1 MIVDMI
7 HRLKAMIREK
17 VESCRYLHESNVV
30 REALELMDE
39 RDRLADLRAALAI
52 GQEQID
58 RGETVVYT
66 PELRQELKREA
77 KRLAQAGHTP
87 SADVCP

>member
-1 MIVDMI
+1 MFVDLDP
-7 HRLKAMIREK
+7 RLEALIRRK
-17 VESCRYLHESNVV
+17 MESGRYHDESDVV
-30 REALELMDE
+30 REALELLEEQE
-39 RDRLADLRAALAI
+39 RLEELRAALAI
-52 GQEQID
+52 GQAQID

-77 KRLAQAGHTP
+77 RRLAQAGHEP